1 MEITK
6 EQFKRYVGVQMSG
19 VTNMFMLSNVMEIS
33 GLTKEQ
39 CLYIMKHYTE
49 LKEKHKVVEESKI
62 IEFPD
67 NEEEDEDE
75 EEDMFDDED

>member
-1 MEITK
+1 
-6 EQFKRYVGVQMSG
+6 
-19 VTNMFMLSNVMEIS
+19 
-33 GLTKEQ
+33 
-39 CLYIMKHYTE
+39 MKHYTE

-75 EEDMFDDED
+75 